1 MHFFIISGLSVTN
14 MMSFLSLA
22 LDHTS
27 GEVRESAERLITELY
42 KQCGKPVKD
51 HLPPDNDKNRKNL
64 LYKQLFEAFDR
75 IDGKP
80 SKKELKV

>member
-1 MHFFIISGLSVTN
+1 
-14 MMSFLSLA
+14 MMAFLNVA

-27 GEVRESAERLITELY
+27 GEVREGAEHLIIELY

-51 HLPPDNDKNRKNL
+51 HLPPDNEKNRKTL
-64 LYKQLFEAFDR
+64 LYKQMYEAFDR

-80 SKKELKV
+80 SKKSLKVRE